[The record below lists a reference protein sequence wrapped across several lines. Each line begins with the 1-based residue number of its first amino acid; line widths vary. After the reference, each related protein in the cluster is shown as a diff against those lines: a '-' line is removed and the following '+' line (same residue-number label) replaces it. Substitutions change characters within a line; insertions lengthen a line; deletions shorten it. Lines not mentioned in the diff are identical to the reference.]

1 MELSLKNIQWG
12 EFEIGKIFKVS
23 TGNLLPKSVL
33 RKGDFPRITAT
44 DNNNGVYDYY
54 QKLQHKNYREITN
67 FISVSFLGS
76 VFYHSYTASLDMKI
90 HAVQI
95 INKELN
101 KYLAEFL
108 VLCLK
113 RTVSIFSYGDQ
124 LSSSDLPKKK
134 ILIPI
139 NSKGEP
145 DYAFMEQF
153 MRQKEQEKI
162 DQFQNFIAKRIEQ
175 VKDFKTTKPL
185 NQIKWGEFE
194 IGKLFKL
201 YSGKSK
207 GLNHL
212 QKSNFGVNY
221 LGATNFNNG
230 VLSYVN
236 PNGNEKMLQKGNCIA
251 FIRNG
256 EGSMGYSIYKAEKFI
271 ATSDITVGYSENLN
285 REVGLFMT
293 TIADKIRGKYNFGYK
308 RSETRLKKEK
318 LQLPTDKNGQPDYD
332 YMENYIKKIEY
343 EKLQAYSTYIR
354 KK

>member
-1 MELSLKNIQWG
+1 MDLKNIQWS
-12 EFEIGKIFKVS
+12 EFSVKELFKIER
-23 TGNLLPKSVL
+23 GNRLTKPN
-33 RKGDFPRITAT
+33 RIKGNTPLVTAGFQ
-44 DNNNGVYDYY
+44 NVGVAEHI
-54 QKLQHKNYREITN
+54 QNENQKNYSNAITIDMFGNVFYREYEFKCDDNIHVLTNKNITN
-67 FISVSFLGS
+67 KNGNFICNCFKQ
-76 VFYHSYTASLDMKI
+76 TTE
-90 HAVQI
+90 
-95 INKELN
+95 N
-101 KYLAEFL
+101 
-108 VLCLK
+108 
-113 RTVSIFSYGDQ
+113 IFSYGKQ
-124 LSSSDLPKKK
+124 FRLKTLEKLKIVLPT
-134 ILIPI
+134 

-145 DYAFMEQF
+145 DYVFMEQF

-162 DQFQNFIAKRIEQ
+162 DKFQNYISKRIEQ
-175 VKDFKTTKPL
+175 VKDFKATKPL
-185 NQIKWGEFE
+185 NQLEWGEFE

-221 LGATNFNNG
+221 LGATNLNNG

-236 PNGNEKMLQKGNCIA
+236 PKDNEKMLQKGNCIA

-256 EGSMGYSIYKAEKFI
+256 EGSMGFSIYKAEKFI

-293 TIADKIRGKYNFGYK
+293 TIADTIRGKYNFGYK

-332 YMENYIKKIEY
+332 YMENYIKKLEY
-343 EKLQAYSTYIR
+343 EKLTKYITR
-354 KK
+354 KTTNA